1 MKYMGL
7 LLAAA
12 TFFGQTSMAAVQ
24 ENDDYKLVWRDEFD
38 TDGPPNPA
46 YWVFEEGFVRNH
58 ELQWYQMP
66 NAWCRNGV
74 LTLTARKEE
83 RPNPNYNTKSSKW
96 GDQRPNINYTSA
108 SITTKGKVEF
118 LFGRVEVRA
127 RIPATQGSW
136 PAIWLKGSKY
146 PWPSCGEIDMMEYY
160 RYKGTPSLLSNVCWG
175 GDNNQS
181 RWNTQAYPFTQ
192 FTAKDP
198 TWADKFHIWRMDW
211 DKQYIRLYLDDKLL
225 NETPLAKTI
234 NAPTSAGAN
243 DNPFETPMFILL
255 NLAMGSSG
263 GTIDEATLPV
273 NYDIDYVRVYQK
285 L

>member
-1 MKYMGL
+1 
-7 LLAAA
+7 
-12 TFFGQTSMAAVQ
+12 MAADQ
-24 ENDDYKLVWRDEFD
+24 DNDDYKLVWHDEFD

-175 GDNNQS
+175 GDNNRS
-181 RWNTQAYPFTQ
+181 RWNTQAYPFTR

-198 TWADKFHIWRMDW
+198 AWADKFHIWRMDW
-211 DKQYIRLYLDDKLL
+211 DKQYIRLYLDDELL

-273 NYDIDYVRVYQK
+273 NYEIDYVRVYQK

>member
-24 ENDDYKLVWRDEFD
+24 ENDDYKLVWHDEFD

-273 NYDIDYVRVYQK
+273 NYEIDYVRVYQK